1 MTFAALSASST
12 IAPGR
17 VSLVSRRSTNNAS
30 APRSLVTV
38 AVRPPTLAK
47 RARRTRRNPIPFL
60 LSRARAR
67 PSRARYRSYGA
78 PGPVSRVSERPRRFI
93 SPGPPLF
100 PEVAMSS
107 DASVLPHRTPQGTGK
122 GYGRHVHKKDSTMD
136 IDYAKHVPGYD
147 RMSRPQKYRAR
158 KSVKQVRF
166 FVFRARGTHVDE
178 IPGGFRFHVASLR
191 FVPLTPPRNPP
202 RR

>member
-1 MTFAALSASST
+1 
-12 IAPGR
+12 
-17 VSLVSRRSTNNAS
+17 
-30 APRSLVTV
+30 
-38 AVRPPTLAK
+38 
-47 RARRTRRNPIPFL
+47 
-60 LSRARAR
+60 
-67 PSRARYRSYGA
+67 
-78 PGPVSRVSERPRRFI
+78 
-93 SPGPPLF
+93 
-100 PEVAMSS
+100 MSS

-202 RR
+202 SQMILRMEHDRGQQAAVKNTAAFAKKAFAFFQECVDACEEPECVEECKVEWDM

>member
-38 AVRPPTLAK
+38 A
-47 RARRTRRNPIPFL
+47 
-60 LSRARAR
+60 
-67 PSRARYRSYGA
+67 
-78 PGPVSRVSERPRRFI
+78 
-93 SPGPPLF
+93 
-100 PEVAMSS
+100 
-107 DASVLPHRTPQGTGK
+107 GTGK

-158 KSVKQVRF
+158 KSVKQMILRMEHDRGQQAAVKNTAAFAKKAFAF
-166 FVFRARGTHVDE
+166 FQECVDACE
-178 IPGGFRFHVASLR
+178 EPECVEECK
-191 FVPLTPPRNPP
+191 VEWDM
-202 RR
+202 